1 MENGWQLALY
11 FVYLSSFIFIANVIN
26 KKVKALR
33 KVIIPTAIIAGF
45 VGLFLGPEFLG
56 WAPVETEILGMMVYH
71 LMAIGFIA
79 LSLKTRDRK
88 RTRNI
93 VSSGIYIVS
102 TYLVQGIL
110 GFGLGLVMI
119 ATLFPDLFVG
129 FGLLLPLGYGQGPG
143 QAFSIGSQWETL
155 GFVSGGNIGLTVA
168 TFGFLW
174 ASVIGIP
181 YMNILVKRNR
191 VNSQDGTVIKERL
204 PEVEVDQPLELS
216 LSETLDKITY
226 QLVLIGVV
234 YLLTYLTLVGLT
246 RVLVPLGTF
255 GMTFA
260 TLLWGFHF
268 NIGSIYGILMRIAM
282 DKGEAMG
289 WLRPDITNNY
299 LLQRISGATF
309 DYMITASIAAIS
321 IVAFRAYFFPVMVLT
336 TIGGL
341 VTIAYTSTMLRRVFK
356 TNTLENI
363 VAFYGMQTGTI
374 STGMALLKGVDPHF
388 STDAAENLVLGSA
401 VAIFLGAPLMVI
413 LNIPIMGYVSGRP
426 IYYLLTLGL
435 FTGYLLFLYLL
446 LYLNIKRGEKEAS
459 EPLAVKR
466 AG

>member
-11 FVYLSSFIFIANVIN
+11 FVYLSLFIFIANAIN
-26 KKVKALR
+26 KKVGFLR
-33 KVIIPTAIIAGF
+33 NVIVPTAIIAGF
-45 VGLFLGPEFLG
+45 TGLLLGPEFLG
-56 WAPVETEILGMMVYH
+56 WVPFETEILGMMVYH

-79 LSLKTRDRK
+79 LSLKNRDRK

-102 TYLVQGIL
+102 TYLVQGIV

-119 ATLFPDLFVG
+119 NTLFPDLFVG

-143 QAFSIGSQWETL
+143 QAFSIGSQWEAL
-155 GFVSGGNIGLTVA
+155 GFTSGGNIGLTVA

-181 YMNILVKRNR
+181 FMNYLVKGQR
-191 VNSQDGTVIKERL
+191 VGSHQGAVAKERIL
-204 PEVEVDQPLELS
+204 EVEVDQPLELS

-234 YLLTYLTLVGLT
+234 YLMTYLTLVGLT
-246 RVLVPLGTF
+246 RILVPLGTF

-268 NIGSIYGILMRIAM
+268 NIGSIYGIILRVMI
-282 DKGEAMG
+282 DKGEEKG
-289 WLRPDITNNY
+289 WLRPEITNNY

-321 IVAFRAYFFPVMVLT
+321 ILAFRSYFVPVMVLT
-336 TIGGL
+336 TVGGL
-341 VTIAYTSTMLRRVFK
+341 VTLVYTSWMLPRVFK
-356 TNTLENI
+356 TDTLENI

-374 STGMALLKGVDPHF
+374 STGMGLLKGVDPHF

-426 IYYLLTLGL
+426 ALYLLTLGL
-435 FTGYLLFLYLL
+435 FAGYLLFLYLL
-446 LYLNIKRGEKEAS
+446 LYLNIRRGDS
-459 EPLAVKR
+459 EQHLA
-466 AG
+466 AGMKKVG